1 MALVTRGPQ
10 SCHTEVPRLEPAA
23 VEIFEQIDATP
34 EQEARNVSAS
44 FDLRGGDQNGE
55 LRLVSPLGTL
65 IAVATWTPDQARLA
79 TPEGTQTYPDLDAL
93 SRQALGEALPLRAL
107 PDWLAGRPWRG
118 AASQASPSGFEQ
130 LGWQVDLARFA
141 DGWVDARRSVAPV
154 VLVRARLQREP

>member
-1 MALVTRGPQ
+1 MLASCATRPPTIETMPWTSG
-10 SCHTEVPRLEPAA
+10 RLS
-23 VEIFEQIDATP
+23 VKVDATL
-34 EQEARNVSAS
+34 EQAARSVSAS
-44 FDLRGGDQNGE
+44 FDLRGSDQNGE

-118 AASQASPSGFEQ
+118 AASQVATSGFEQ

-141 DGWVDARRSVAPV
+141 DGWVDARRNEPPA